1 MKTRDPSIN
10 QYTSVC
16 SCCVIDEGNWIA
28 YRAVLVLLLC
38 AVIGAGRMKTR
49 DPSINQYTSACAVVV
64 CVCVCLYKV

>member
-1 MKTRDPSIN
+1 MVKGAPKAGKNTQTRE
-10 QYTSVC
+10 
-16 SCCVIDEGNWIA
+16 IDEGNWIA
-28 YRAVLVLLLC
+28 YRAVLILLLC